1 MTALEP
7 HVKKTYARKFN
18 RTDFSFNCKD
28 IGLVLFKQYPYLEA
42 SPDVTV
48 EHTCYVK
55 DSVKIKYPSS
65 VAGEKPSYTNYDHLE
80 VTESG
85 YSRLKEN
92 CIFLS
97 NVQPNGSNC
106 IKTL

>member
-42 SPDVTV
+42 PPDVTV
-48 EHTCYVK
+48 EHTLC
-55 DSVKIKYPSS
+55 
-65 VAGEKPSYTNYDHLE
+65 
-80 VTESG
+80 
-85 YSRLKEN
+85 
-92 CIFLS
+92 
-97 NVQPNGSNC
+97 
-106 IKTL
+106 